1 MAWCMKCVCEVG
13 TWHGWP
19 TIFEIH
25 KSWPSLFMLEG
36 KFNIWLMTTSF
47 TNNIKQCVI
56 DNVITQKIKL
66 DMILKLML
74 KLIEDRV
81 YM

>member
-1 MAWCMKCVCEVG
+1 
-13 TWHGWP
+13 
-19 TIFEIH
+19 
-25 KSWPSLFMLEG
+25 MLEG

-56 DNVITQKIKL
+56 DSVTTKL
-66 DMILKLML
+66 KKTDMIFKLML